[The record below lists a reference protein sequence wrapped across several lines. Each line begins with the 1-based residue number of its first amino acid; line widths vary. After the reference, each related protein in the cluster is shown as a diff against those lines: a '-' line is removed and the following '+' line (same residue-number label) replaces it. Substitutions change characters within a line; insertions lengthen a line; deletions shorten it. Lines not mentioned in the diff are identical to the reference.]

1 MQLGQLCNPS
11 AVSTR
16 SDRLCGNGGG
26 PRRLDRL
33 QREHAQT
40 EAKLHELEAR
50 VAETEQARATLSAS
64 ALSTA
69 DQQQRLKQ
77 QLLALQQ
84 DKRQLQA
91 EQQDLVRVAPMSA
104 SAACR
109 AHRFTHAHDAS
120 VPLLRAVATRCS

>member
-1 MQLGQLCNPS
+1 M
-11 AVSTR
+11 STR
-16 SDRLCGNGGG
+16 SNRLCGNGGG
-26 PRRLDRL
+26 PPRLDRL

-50 VAETEQARATLSAS
+50 VAEAEQARATLSAS

-91 EQQDLVRVAPMSA
+91 EQQDLVRVARPTLA
-104 SAACR
+104 QP
-109 AHRFTHAHDAS
+109 HRFTHAHDAS
-120 VPLLRAVATRCS
+120 APLLRAVATRCS